1 MRMPNQRNID
11 AFLADY
17 PPEVRVLTRA
27 ARAFLAETLPG
38 CTEGLDE
45 SARLIAYSYG
55 PGYKGLVCTLILSR
69 KGVTLGIV
77 RGSELPDPK
86 QLLEGSGKVHRFVQL
101 NAPADLKR
109 PGVKTL
115 VKAAHKA
122 WKVRSL
128 KSEV

>member
-1 MRMPNQRNID
+1 LSPRRCPD
-11 AFLADY
+11 ARKGSTS
-17 PPEVRVLTRA
+17 PR
-27 ARAFLAETLPG
+27 G
-38 CTEGLDE
+38 W
-45 SARLIAYSYG
+45 IAYSYG

-69 KGVTLGIV
+69 KGVKLGIV

-86 QLLEGSGKVHRFVQL
+86 QLLDGSGKVHRFVQL